1 MEDYKYR
8 QTMNGTEYWLDQRGS
23 LVPAEKIGELD
34 KLRDD
39 VVREMLGVALPLS
52 DALRKAKASV
62 YSTLDTFLAMS
73 SEQYGVKRKGTKG
86 NVTLLTFDGRYKVA
100 LCYNDVFAFDERLQT
115 AKELIDSCLIRW
127 ADGASANLVAVV
139 KEAFRVDK
147 KGKLDVRRI
156 LELRRYE
163 IHDEQWQQAME
174 AISDSITVQN
184 TRRYVRFYERHG
196 EDEWRQVA
204 LDWSSITG

>member
-1 MEDYKYR
+1 MEDYK

-23 LVPAEKIGELD
+23 LVPSEKIGELD

-39 VVREMLGVALPLS
+39 VVREMLGTALPLS

-163 IHDEQWQQAME
+163 IHDDQWQRAME

>member
-52 DALRKAKASV
+52 DALRKAKANV

>member
-1 MEDYKYR
+1 MEDYK
-8 QTMNGTEYWLDQRGS
+8 QTMNGTEYWLNQRGS

>member
-8 QTMNGTEYWLDQRGS
+8 QTMNGTEYWLDQKGS

>member
-163 IHDEQWQQAME
+163 IHDEQWRQAME

>member
-23 LVPAEKIGELD
+23 LVPSEKIGELD

-39 VVREMLGVALPLS
+39 VVREMLDTALPLS
-52 DALRKAKASV
+52 AALRKAKANV

-147 KGKLDVRRI
+147 KGKLDVKRI

-163 IHDEQWQQAME
+163 IHDDQWQQAME

>member
-1 MEDYKYR
+1 MEDYK

>member
-8 QTMNGTEYWLDQRGS
+8 QTMNGTEYWLDQKGS

-52 DALRKAKASV
+52 DALRKAKANV

>member
-163 IHDEQWQQAME
+163 IHDEQWQRAME

>member
-23 LVPAEKIGELD
+23 LVPAEKIGDLD

-39 VVREMLGVALPLS
+39 VVREMLGTALPLS
-52 DALRKAKASV
+52 DALRKAKANV